1 MELSIYQGHNSS
13 ISFYCNGKYHIFEL
27 EKLVGF
33 KNFMLAEQ
41 NERFVEELINQVL
54 SIIRDKF
61 DCFGPINTLLL
72 GKDWTQVD
80 EILINKLSPNNVKY
94 YDHHLG
100 HAACSFYQSEY
111 EDAIIISY
119 DGGGND
125 GFMNFYSANKKLG
138 ITKIDKDF
146 DSKVL

>member
-1 MELSIYQGHNSS
+1 
-13 ISFYCNGKYHIFEL
+13 
-27 EKLVGF
+27 
-33 KNFMLAEQ
+33 MLAEQ

-119 DGGGND
+119 DGG
-125 GFMNFYSANKKLG
+125 
-138 ITKIDKDF
+138 
-146 DSKVL
+146 